1 MPTSSFDTTIVITK
15 KSVQSLIDILE
26 NENVP
31 HVDLKTLKREE
42 TKMKNNTTDWT
53 TSFGAISGMIC
64 HPNDEE
70 ELK

>member
-15 KSVQSLIDILE
+15 KSVQSLIDIFE

-42 TKMKNNTTDWT
+42 
-53 TSFGAISGMIC
+53 
-64 HPNDEE
+64 